1 VLEVGGCVR
10 FDPNYLSS
18 LATSID
24 QSSSVESNLTSQLSS
39 GLRVT
44 SLQDDPGAVANA
56 SMIGSAIARDDS
68 YVQAASGTAA
78 MLQVTDSTLGE
89 VVTQVTSALA
99 LAVQGSNGTLN
110 ASNKAA
116 VVQQLTGIR
125 DQVLSLANTS
135 YLGQHLFGGSQGSA
149 APFSLDTS
157 TVPATTVY
165 SGDSNM
171 QSIETPT
178 GQRIQVNV
186 PGSAIFG
193 GSGAGV
199 LTALNQL
206 IADIS
211 GGAPTATVTSDSST
225 LNASLAQVSSQR
237 SILGS
242 SLNRIQQTSTYTQT
256 DESELKVQQGALVSA
271 DMASVATQLSSAET
285 QHQALLSVMNAL
297 GSSNN
302 DLFSYMK

>member
-1 VLEVGGCVR
+1 VS
-10 FDPNYLSS
+10 FDPNYLRR

-44 SLQDDPGAVANA
+44 LLQDDPGAVANA

-68 YVQAASGTAA
+68 YVQAASGTQS
-78 MLQVTDSTLGE
+78 MLQVADSTLGE
-89 VVTQVTSALA
+89 VVTQLTSALT

-110 ASNKAA
+110 ASNKSA

-135 YLGQHLFGGSQGSA
+135 YLGQYLFGGSQGSA

-157 TVPATTVY
+157 TVPATTTY
-165 SGDSNM
+165 SGDTNV
-171 QSIETPT
+171 QSIETPS
-178 GQRIQVNV
+178 GQKIQTNV

-193 GSGAGV
+193 GSGSGV
-199 LTALNQL
+199 LDALNHL
-206 IADIS
+206 IADIGS
-211 GGAPTATVTSDSST
+211 GSPTATITSDSSA
-225 LNASLAQVSSQR
+225 LNTSLAQVSSQR
-237 SILGS
+237 SILDN

-256 DESELKVQQGALVSA
+256 EESQLTVQQGALVSA

-297 GSSNN
+297 GSNN
-302 DLFSYMK
+302 DLFSYMR

>member
-1 VLEVGGCVR
+1 VL
-10 FDPNYLSS
+10 FDPNYLSG
-18 LATSID
+18 LVGAVD
-24 QSSSVESNLTSQLSS
+24 QSSSVESNLTAELSS

-56 SMIGSAIARDDS
+56 SMIGSSIARDDS
-68 YVQAASGTAA
+68 YVQSATGTQA
-78 MLQVTDSTLGE
+78 MLQVADSALGE
-89 VVTQVTSALA
+89 VVTQVTSALT
-99 LAVQGSNGTLN
+99 LAVQAGDGTLN
-110 ASNKAA
+110 ASNSSTI
-116 VVQQLTGIR
+116 VQQLTGIR

-135 YLGQHLFGGSQGSA
+135 YLGQHLFGGSKGLV

-157 TVPATTVY
+157 TVPATTIY
-165 SGDSNM
+165 SGDTNV

-178 GQRIQVNV
+178 GQKIQVSV

-193 GSGAGV
+193 GSGVGV

-211 GGAPTATVTSDSST
+211 GGAASATVTSDSSA
-225 LNASLAQVSSQR
+225 LNASLGQLSSQR
-237 SILGS
+237 SILDS
-242 SLNRIQQTSTYTQT
+242 SLSRIQQTSTYTQT
-256 DESELKVQQGALVSA
+256 EESELSVQQGSLVSA
-271 DMASVATQLSSAET
+271 DMATVASQLSSAET

-302 DLFSYMK
+302 DLFSYMR